1 MLILRQFISRF
12 RDFLLLFFYILLS
25 SAMMLSSD
33 SAIVEGL
40 RSSSLMSIGF
50 IQGTLSEID
59 SYFALRKTNRELVLE
74 NTKLAYKNYQMQD
87 ALLENL
93 RLHKLLEFTDHS
105 EYQFIPAKIIGY
117 SPIDFVTGYLVK
129 FNQADS
135 VKKNSAVITPDGLV
149 GKIIKVSSHY
159 AICQN
164 LLDANSRVSVRVQR
178 SRELGI
184 LAWDG
189 TNGLLLKNISNTI
202 DIQKGDVL
210 FTSGMSQ
217 IYPPNIKAGIVTSVH
232 KNEESLF
239 QTIYVKPVVN
249 FNNLEELVI
258 IQPGKKNE
266 I

>member
-12 RDFLLLFFYILLS
+12 RDSLLLLFYILLS

-40 RSSSLMSIGF
+40 RSSSLMSVGF
-50 IQGTLSEID
+50 IQGTLSELD
-59 SYFALRKTNRELVLE
+59 SYFALRRINRELFLE
-74 NTKLAYKNYQMQD
+74 NTKLAYKNYQLQD

-93 RLHKLLEFTDHS
+93 RLHELLEFTKHS
-105 EYQFIPAKIIGY
+105 EFHFTPAKIIGS
-117 SPIDFVTGYLVK
+117 SPLDFVTGYLLK
-129 FNQADS
+129 FAQTDS
-135 VKKNSAVITPDGLV
+135 VKKNTAVITPDGLV
-149 GKIIKVSSHY
+149 GKIIKVSAHY

-164 LLDANSRVSVRVQR
+164 LMDPNSRVSVRIQR

-184 LAWDG
+184 LVWDG
-189 TNGLLLKNISNTI
+189 NKDLLLENISNTI
-202 DIQKGDVL
+202 NIQKGDVL

-217 IYPPNIKAGIVTSVH
+217 TYPPNIKAGIVTSVH
-232 KNEESLF
+232 KNVDALF

-258 IQPGKKNE
+258 IQPGEKNE

>member
-1 MLILRQFISRF
+1 MLRQFISRF
-12 RDFLLLFFYILLS
+12 RDSLLLVFYILLS
-25 SAMMLSSD
+25 SAMMLSND

-40 RSSSLMSIGF
+40 RSSSLRSVGL
-50 IQGTLSEID
+50 IQGTISEID
-59 SYFALRKTNRELVLE
+59 SYFALRKKNRKLFLE
-74 NTKLAYKNYQMQD
+74 NTKLAYKSYQMQD

-105 EYQFIPAKIIGY
+105 EYQFILAKIIGF

-149 GKIIKVSSHY
+149 GKIIKVSSRY

-164 LLDANSRVSVRVQR
+164 LLDANSRVSVRLQR

-184 LAWDG
+184 LRWDG
-189 TNGLLLKNISNTI
+189 NKGLLLENISNTI
-202 DIQKGDVL
+202 DIQKGEVL
-210 FTSGMSQ
+210 FTSGMSRT
-217 IYPPNIKAGIVTSVH
+217 YPPNIKAGIVTSVH
-232 KNEESLF
+232 KNEEALF

-249 FNNLEELVI
+249 FDKLEELVI
-258 IQPGKKNE
+258 IKSGKKE
-266 I
+266 

>member
-12 RDFLLLFFYILLS
+12 RDSLLLVFYILLS

-33 SAIVEGL
+33 SVIVEGL
-40 RSSSLMSIGF
+40 RSSSLLSIGF

-59 SYFALRKTNRELVLE
+59 SYFALRKTNRELFLE
-74 NTKLAYKNYQMQD
+74 NTKLAYQNFQMQD

-93 RLHKLLEFTDHS
+93 RLHKLLQFTDHS
-105 EYQFIPAKIIGY
+105 EYHFVPAKIIGF
-117 SPIDFVTGYLVK
+117 SPLDFITGYLLK

-135 VKKNSAVITPDGLV
+135 VKKNTAVITPDGLV
-149 GKIIKVSSHY
+149 GKIIKVSSRY

-164 LLDANSRVSVRVQR
+164 ILDANSRVSVRVQR

-184 LAWDG
+184 LTWDG
-189 TNGLLLKNISNTI
+189 SKGLLLENISNTI

-210 FTSGMSQ
+210 FTSGMSRT
-217 IYPPNIKAGIVTSVH
+217 YPPNIKAGIVIAVH
-232 KNEESLF
+232 KNEDALF

-249 FNNLEELVI
+249 FNKLEELVI

>member
-1 MLILRQFISRF
+1 
-12 RDFLLLFFYILLS
+12 
-25 SAMMLSSD
+25 MMLSSD

-40 RSSSLMSIGF
+40 RSSSLVSIGI

-59 SYFALRKTNRELVLE
+59 SYFGLRKTNRELFLE
-74 NTKLAYKNYQMQD
+74 NTKLAYKNFQLQD

-93 RLHKLLEFTDHS
+93 RLHQLLQFTESSEF
-105 EYQFIPAKIIGY
+105 QFTPAKIIGS
-117 SPIDFVTGYLVK
+117 SPLDFVTGYLLK
-129 FNQADS
+129 FNPSNS
-135 VKKNSAVITPDGLV
+135 VEKNTAVITPKGLV
-149 GKIIKVSSHY
+149 GKIIKVSANY
-159 AICQN
+159 AVCQN
-164 LLDANSRVSVRVQR
+164 LLDPNSRVSVRVQR

-189 TNGLLLKNISNTI
+189 NKGLLLENISNTI

-217 IYPPNIKAGIVTSVH
+217 TYPPNIKAGIVTSVH
-232 KNEESLF
+232 KNEDALF

-258 IQPGKKNE
+258 IQPGA
-266 I
+266 

>member
-1 MLILRQFISRF
+1 
-12 RDFLLLFFYILLS
+12 
-25 SAMMLSSD
+25 MMLSSD

-50 IQGTLSEID
+50 IQGTLTEFD
-59 SYFALRKTNRELVLE
+59 TYFALRKTNRELFLE
-74 NTKLAYKNYQMQD
+74 NTKLAYKNYQLQD

-93 RLHKLLEFTDHS
+93 RLHQLLEFTKHS
-105 EYQFIPAKIIGY
+105 DFHFTTAKIIGS
-117 SPIDFVTGYLVK
+117 SPLDFVTGYLLK
-129 FNQADS
+129 FTESDS
-135 VKKNSAVITPDGLV
+135 VKKNTAVVTPDGLV
-149 GKIIKVSSHY
+149 GKIIKVSAHY

-178 SRELGI
+178 NRELGI
-184 LAWDG
+184 LTWDG
-189 TNGLLLKNISNTI
+189 SRGLLLENISNTI

-210 FTSGMSQ
+210 FTSGMSR

-232 KNEESLF
+232 KNEDALF